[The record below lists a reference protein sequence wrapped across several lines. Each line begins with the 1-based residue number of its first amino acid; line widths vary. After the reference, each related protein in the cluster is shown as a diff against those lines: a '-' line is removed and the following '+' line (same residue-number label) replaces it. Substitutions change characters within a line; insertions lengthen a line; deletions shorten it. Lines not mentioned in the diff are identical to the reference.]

1 MLYGEQ
7 GFDSLVTISMVLD
20 INVMYVRFKQN
31 RKKARNFSGAGLCKL
46 SSV

>member
-20 INVMYVRFKQN
+20 INVMYVHKFLAK
-31 RKKARNFSGAGLCKL
+31 
-46 SSV
+46 